1 MQIVFP
7 DRDGVCSGWGVVKR
21 VGDGP
26 VVSADLYSDEV
37 VREVEDSEHRGVKG
51 SRAVA

>member
-1 MQIVFP
+1 MQIVLP
-7 DRDGVCSGWGVVKR
+7 DRDGVCSGWVVVKR

-26 VVSADLYSDEV
+26 VVSADEYSDEV
-37 VREVEDSEHRGVKG
+37 IREVEDSEHGGVKA